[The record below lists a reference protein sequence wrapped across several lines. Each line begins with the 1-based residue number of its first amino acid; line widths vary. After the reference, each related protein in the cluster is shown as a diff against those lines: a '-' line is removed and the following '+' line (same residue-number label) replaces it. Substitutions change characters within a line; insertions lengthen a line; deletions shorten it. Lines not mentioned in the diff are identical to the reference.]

1 MYRNFILQCT
11 YIYIYRNIMSFAQGS
26 KLEEG
31 RQSEL
36 TRRSSRPRV
45 QASKLAEKFNYPLES
60 EVDLIEP

>member
-1 MYRNFILQCT
+1 
-11 YIYIYRNIMSFAQGS
+11 MSFAQGS